1 VGIGTQVQYLPSPVS
16 DTPSWLAA
24 VRAAESKKATGI
36 AVLDLRGVASF
47 ADYFVIAT
55 GSNVRQNQ
63 TIADEIEK
71 ELMAVGERPSAA
83 EGYRSG
89 EWILLDYGDMIVHVM
104 SPQSRAFY
112 DLERLWRQAKAV
124 EIPPPAA

>member
-1 VGIGTQVQYLPSPVS
+1 MGISTQVQYLPDPVP

-24 VRAAESKKATGI
+24 VRAAESKKASDIT
-36 AVLDLRGVASF
+36 VLDLRGVASF
-47 ADYFVIAT
+47 ADFFVIAT
-55 GSNVRQNQ
+55 GANTRQNQ
-63 TIADEIEK
+63 TIADEVEK
-71 ELMAVGERPSAA
+71 QLAILGERPTSA
-83 EGYRSG
+83 EGYQSG
-89 EWILLDYGDMIVHVM
+89 DWILMDYGDLIVHVM

>member
-1 VGIGTQVQYLPSPVS
+1 VGISTQVHYLPNPVS
-16 DTPSWLAA
+16 EAPSWLAA
-24 VRAAESKKATGI
+24 VRAAESKKASGI

-55 GSNVRQNQ
+55 GSNTRQNQ
-63 TIADEIEK
+63 TIADEVERQ
-71 ELMAVGERPSAA
+71 LALQGERPNAA
-83 EGYRSG
+83 EGYQSG
-89 EWILLDYGDMIVHVM
+89 EWILLDYGDLIVHVM

>member
-1 VGIGTQVQYLPSPVS
+1 VT
-16 DTPSWLAA
+16 
-24 VRAAESKKATGI
+24 
-36 AVLDLRGVASF
+36 SF

-55 GSNVRQNQ
+55 GSNSRQNQ

-71 ELMAVGERPSAA
+71 QLTAIGERPNAA
-83 EGYRSG
+83 EGYQSG
-89 EWILLDYGDMIVHVM
+89 EWILLDYGDLIVHVR

>member
-1 VGIGTQVQYLPSPVS
+1 VGISTQVQYLPNPVS
-16 DTPSWLAA
+16 ETPSWLAA
-24 VRAAESKKATGI
+24 VRAAESKKASDI

-55 GSNVRQNQ
+55 GANSRQNQ
-63 TIADEIEK
+63 TIADEVEK
-71 ELMAVGERPSAA
+71 QLAILGERPSAA
-83 EGYRSG
+83 EGYQSG
-89 EWILLDYGDMIVHVM
+89 EWILMDYGDMIVHVM

>member
-1 VGIGTQVQYLPSPVS
+1 MGISTQVQYLPNPVS
-16 DTPSWLAA
+16 ETPSWLAA
-24 VRAAESKKATGI
+24 VRAAESKKASDI

-55 GSNVRQNQ
+55 GANSRQNQ
-63 TIADEIEK
+63 TIADEVEK
-71 ELMAVGERPSAA
+71 QLAILGERPSAA
-83 EGYRSG
+83 EGYQSG
-89 EWILLDYGDMIVHVM
+89 EWILMDYGDMIVHVM